1 MSTNRLLSPSQLA
14 WRRFKKNRLALYSA
28 CYLAALLVFIL
39 LYPFFSKVNP
49 NDLSDLLNSPP
60 SSEHLFGT
68 DDHGRDLFARTLFGT
83 RISLLVGAV
92 GALVS
97 LFIGVIWGAAA
108 GYLGGKVDSVM
119 MRFVDVLYCL
129 PSIVFVIALITTLEG
144 LAQDYF
150 SSFKLFQGDSA
161 YLIRLLF
168 LFTGLG
174 AISWLTMARIVRGQV
189 LSLRQMPFVE
199 ASKVLGA
206 GPLRILFRHII
217 PNVAGV
223 AIVYLALTVPAIIL
237 NESFLSY
244 LGIGVQPPQA
254 SLGSLI
260 AGGAGQINP
269 IRIYWWS
276 ILFPTSLLVT
286 VLLSLNFLADGLRDA
301 LDPRDAK

>member
-49 NDLSDLLNSPP
+49 NELSDLLNSPP
-60 SSEHLFGT
+60 STEHLFGT

-150 SSFKLFQGDSA
+150 SSFKFFQRDSA

-269 IRIYWWS
+269 MRIYWWS

>member
-1 MSTNRLLSPSQLA
+1 MSTSRLLSPSQLA
-14 WRRFKKNRLALYSA
+14 WRRFKKNRLALFSA
-28 CYLAALLVFIL
+28 CYLAALLGFIL

-49 NDLSDLLNSPP
+49 NELSDLLNSPP
-60 SSEHLFGT
+60 SPEHLFGT

-97 LFIGVIWGAAA
+97 LFIGVIWGAMA

-150 SSFKLFQGDSA
+150 SSFKFFQRDSA

-269 IRIYWWS
+269 MRIYWWS

>member
-1 MSTNRLLSPSQLA
+1 MSTNPFLSPSRLA
-14 WRRFKKNRLALYSA
+14 WRRFKKNRLALLSA
-28 CYLAALLVFIL
+28 GYLLALLFFIL
-39 LYPFFSKVNP
+39 LYPLFSRVNP
-49 NDLSDLLNSPP
+49 NELSDLLNSPP
-60 SSEHLFGT
+60 SLQHLFGT
-68 DDHGRDLFARTLFGT
+68 DDHGRDLFARTLFGA

-92 GALVS
+92 GALLS
-97 LFIGVIWGAAA
+97 LFIGVLWGATA
-108 GYLGGKVDSVM
+108 GYLGGRVDSVM

-144 LAQDYF
+144 LTRLF
-150 SSFKLFQGDSA
+150 SCSNSFRGFGPSHPSP
-161 YLIRLLF
+161 LLF
-168 LFTGLG
+168 VGLG
-174 AISWLTMARIVRGQV
+174 ISWLTMARIVRGQV
-189 LSLRQMPFVE
+189 LSRQMPFVE
-199 ASKVLGA
+199 APESSG

-223 AIVYLALTVPAIIL
+223 AIVYLALTIPAIIL

-269 IRIYWWS
+269 LRIYWWS
-276 ILFPTSLLVT
+276 ILFPTALLVT

>member
-1 MSTNRLLSPSQLA
+1 MSTSRLLSPSQLA
-14 WRRFKKNRLALYSA
+14 WRRFKKNRLALFSA
-28 CYLAALLVFIL
+28 CYLAALLGFIL

-49 NDLSDLLNSPP
+49 NELSDLLNSPP
-60 SSEHLFGT
+60 SPEHLFGT

-97 LFIGVIWGAAA
+97 LFIGVIWGAMA

-150 SSFKLFQGDSA
+150 SSFKFFQGDSA

-237 NESFLSY
+237 NESFMSY

-269 IRIYWWS
+269 MRIYWWS

>member
-1 MSTNRLLSPSQLA
+1 MTTAGTICPTLA
-14 WRRFKKNRLALYSA
+14 P
-28 CYLAALLVFIL
+28 V
-39 LYPFFSKVNP
+39 
-49 NDLSDLLNSPP
+49 
-60 SSEHLFGT
+60 
-68 DDHGRDLFARTLFGT
+68 
-83 RISLLVGAV
+83 SLLVGAV

-144 LAQDYF
+144 LAQNYF

>member
-49 NDLSDLLNSPP
+49 NELSDLLNSPP
-60 SSEHLFGT
+60 STEHLFGT

-144 LAQDYF
+144 LAQNYF

>member
-1 MSTNRLLSPSQLA
+1 MSANRLLSPSQLA

-28 CYLAALLVFIL
+28 CYLAALLGFIL

-49 NDLSDLLNSPP
+49 NELSDLLNSPP
-60 SSEHLFGT
+60 CTGHLFGT

-144 LAQDYF
+144 LAQNYF

-168 LFTGLG
+168 LFTALG

-301 LDPRDAK
+301 LDPRDAR

>member
-49 NDLSDLLNSPP
+49 NELSDLLNSPP
-60 SSEHLFGT
+60 STEHLFGT

-269 IRIYWWS
+269 MRIYWWS

>member
-1 MSTNRLLSPSQLA
+1 MSTNPFLSPSRLA
-14 WRRFKKNRLALYSA
+14 WRRFKKNRLALLSA
-28 CYLAALLVFIL
+28 GYLLALLFFIL
-39 LYPFFSKVNP
+39 LYPLFSRVNP
-49 NDLSDLLNSPP
+49 NELSDLLNSPP
-60 SSEHLFGT
+60 SLQHLFGT
-68 DDHGRDLFARTLFGT
+68 DDHGRDLFARTLFGA

-92 GALVS
+92 GALLS
-97 LFIGVIWGAAA
+97 RFIGVLWGATA
-108 GYLGGKVDSVM
+108 GYLGGRVDSVM

-144 LAQDYF
+144 LAQGYF
-150 SSFKLFQGDSA
+150 SSLKLLQGDSA
-161 YLIRLLF
+161 HLIRLLF
-168 LFTGLG
+168 LFVGLG

-199 ASKVLGA
+199 AARVLGA

-223 AIVYLALTVPAIIL
+223 AIVYLALTIPAIIL

-269 IRIYWWS
+269 LRIYWWS
-276 ILFPTSLLVT
+276 ILFPTALLVT

-301 LDPRDAK
+301 LDPRVAK

>member
-49 NDLSDLLNSPP
+49 NELSDLLNSPP
-60 SSEHLFGT
+60 RTEHLFGT
-68 DDHGRDLFARTLFGT
+68 DDHRRDLFARTLFGT

-144 LAQDYF
+144 LAQNYF

-174 AISWLTMARIVRGQV
+174 EISWLTMARIVRGQV

>member
-49 NDLSDLLNSPP
+49 NELSDLLNSPP
-60 SSEHLFGT
+60 TTEHLFGT

-269 IRIYWWS
+269 MRIYWWS